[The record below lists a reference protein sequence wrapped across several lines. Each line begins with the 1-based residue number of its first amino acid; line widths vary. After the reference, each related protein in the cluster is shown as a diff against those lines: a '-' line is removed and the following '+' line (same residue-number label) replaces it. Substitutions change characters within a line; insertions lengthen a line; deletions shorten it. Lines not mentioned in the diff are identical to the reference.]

1 MGAMPV
7 EGPTI
12 LTSFE
17 PVETLWINDYMTG
30 IDPENAPSQE
40 EIDNW
45 DLVTTLNYASDPPYG
60 ITLGYCQSKPCA
72 DDEEPVYLDDNID
85 YDVFAGYYFMITTAA
100 AYENANY
107 LRSEVY

>member
-17 PVETLWINDYMTG
+17 PVETLWINDYMTY
-30 IDPENAPSQE
+30 IAPEYAPSQE
-40 EIDNW
+40 DIDYFSW
-45 DLVTTLNYASDPPYG
+45 DTTLNYDSDPPYG

-72 DDEEPVYLDDNID
+72 DDEEPVYLDDNTE
-85 YDVFAGYYFMITTAA
+85 YDVYAGYYFMITTAA
-100 AYENANY
+100 AY
-107 LRSEVY
+107 